1 MTHVNITVD
10 NNDLV
15 VYLDKDKRP
24 ADMPKVGTVPVTI
37 KPGSVRELV
46 QVSGFIRVYNDKRGR
61 AEFEQELRQQIERP
75 GVLLQLFGELGEA
88 PRTKQ
93 LNPSVHTRKKSG
105 WLRPGE
111 VPKSTVGQ

>member
-15 VYLDKDKRP
+15 VYLDKDQRP
-24 ADMPKVGTVPVTI
+24 SGMPKVGTVPLTI

-75 GVLLQLFGELGEA
+75 GVLLQLFGEFGEN
-88 PRTKQ
+88 PTTSKM
-93 LNPSVHTRKKSG
+93 NPSIHSRKKSG

-111 VPKSTVGQ
+111 TPKSTVSQ